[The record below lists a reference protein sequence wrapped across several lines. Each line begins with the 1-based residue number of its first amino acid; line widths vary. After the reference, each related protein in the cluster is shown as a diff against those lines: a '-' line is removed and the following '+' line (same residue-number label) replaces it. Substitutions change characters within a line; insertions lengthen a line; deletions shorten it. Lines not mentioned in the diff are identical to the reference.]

1 MSSSGVVDDAE
12 LRRRLSRSTIVPRR
26 SNQWQRSD
34 SPPQIRR
41 PEDASFV
48 ARGASF
54 HRQRGD
60 EGTLQRIR
68 ETTKTRS
75 ASSRPT
81 ESRVER
87 EVHRR
92 DVPTSRRPRRLV
104 RSAAQRRRSTLRDL
118 SFLPVS
124 TAGTHEADP
133 RRRLSRPK
141 EIRRSEDTPFRHS
154 RRGVRRVNDG
164 RPIDGSAN
172 SFDDA
177 KSSPRFPPRPPHED
191 SVVPAPFV
199 GWDASFEARIVRE
212 VRSTATTSLGSILF
226 THTAD
231 AATSTTRVAEE
242 SAVPSVRCLVQAPL
256 SSVGVRPLGRRWASS
271 ISTLETA
278 GAMPARPR
286 QQTAQDRRVRG
297 PSSKTRC
304 SVVRDA
310 MSGRQID
317 DEGGP
322 RTSALPSP
330 RT

>member
-1 MSSSGVVDDAE
+1 MTTTTEASGDDRTKTTMTTAVGGIKSKRDRREVAAFTVETRRRARSVRRGWAVSFRRSRRVVRDPRRRWPGQSMSSSGVVDDAE

-104 RSAAQRRRSTLRDL
+104 RSAAQRRRSTLRDG

-124 TAGTHEADP
+124 IHEAEP
-133 RRRLSRPK
+133 RRRLSRQQQY
-141 EIRRSEDTPFRHS
+141 
-154 RRGVRRVNDG
+154 
-164 RPIDGSAN
+164 
-172 SFDDA
+172 
-177 KSSPRFPPRPPHED
+177 KS
-191 SVVPAPFV
+191 
-199 GWDASFEARIVRE
+199 
-212 VRSTATTSLGSILF
+212 
-226 THTAD
+226 
-231 AATSTTRVAEE
+231 
-242 SAVPSVRCLVQAPL
+242 PL
-256 SSVGVRPLGRRWASS
+256 SPQN
-271 ISTLETA
+271 ED
-278 GAMPARPR
+278 PR
-286 QQTAQDRRVRG
+286 DRR
-297 PSSKTRC
+297 
-304 SVVRDA
+304 
-310 MSGRQID
+310 
-317 DEGGP
+317 
-322 RTSALPSP
+322 
-330 RT
+330 